1 MRVFLG
7 VELKKEEKDE
17 IFLVAKKVE
26 SLAKKCSLTNKN
38 NYHVTLQFIG
48 NVKENE
54 IEKIIN
60 CIKAVKRSVKPCVF
74 TANLL
79 STFKNGKITVLT
91 GDCLGL
97 DKVHKLLHN
106 ELEKN
111 GFIVEELF
119 TPHVTLARKTEYEGE
134 LLRNLEH
141 KIRLNCDNIT
151 LFHSF
156 RDENGLVYQPI
167 YKEEI

>member
-7 VELKKEEKDE
+7 VELKREEKEE

-26 SLAKKCSLTNKN
+26 KLAKKCSLTSKN

-48 NVKENE
+48 NVEQNE

-79 STFKNGKITVLT
+79 TTFKNGKITVIAGESKELT
-91 GDCLGL
+91 
-97 DKVHKLLHN
+97 KLHDLLRS
-106 ELEKN
+106 ELEKEGYELEN
-111 GFIVEELF
+111 LF
-119 TPHVTLARKTEYEGE
+119 TPHVTIARKTEYESE
-134 LLRNLEH
+134 LLPNLEH
-141 KIRLNCDNIT
+141 KIRLNCDNVT